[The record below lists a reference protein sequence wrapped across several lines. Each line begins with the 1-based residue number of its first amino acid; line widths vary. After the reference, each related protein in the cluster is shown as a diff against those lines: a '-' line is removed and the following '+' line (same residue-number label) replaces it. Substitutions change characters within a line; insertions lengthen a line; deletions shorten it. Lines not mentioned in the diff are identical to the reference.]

1 MAYTPSGDTRT
12 VTTTAQ
18 VLATDGVILA
28 NAASGGFAVTLPDV
42 ASVAKQTFFIKKIDA
57 TGNIV
62 TVSGNGANID
72 GSAQQTLDAQWES
85 ILVVSTGSAYY
96 IL

>member
-1 MAYTPSGDTRT
+1 MAYTPEGNVQT
-12 VTTTAQ
+12 VTSAYQ
-18 VLATDGVILA
+18 ILVTDGVVLA
-28 NAASGGFAVTLPDV
+28 NATSAGFTVTLPSA
-42 ASVAKQTFFIKKIDA
+42 ASVAKQTFFVKKIDA

-62 TVSGNGANID
+62 TISGNGANID